1 MLGRL
6 VRVAPLV
13 GATSLARHTVASCYT
28 ENHLGQA
35 VDNLEILELL
45 MANKATVHP
54 GLASSIVAHHS
65 GDDPRVRTLV
75 DRAIARGADADEALR
90 FAYHRGDQAM
100 ISHLLVGRTT
110 VPQDSI
116 RWMVQGACRRRWG
129 SLVEKGPLFARIREA
144 AALGSDPSASNWR
157 GVDAAIVDAVTMG
170 DVELVRLLLELGA
183 DPAAVDYRDRSALW
197 LAIDK
202 KHPMIVRMLLDASTV

>member
-1 MLGRL
+1 M
-6 VRVAPLV
+6 
-13 GATSLARHTVASCYT
+13 
-28 ENHLGQA
+28 GQA

-45 MANKATVHP
+45 MANKATVHA

-90 FAYHRGDQAM
+90 SAYHRGDQAM

-129 SLVEKGPLFARIREA
+129 SSVEKGPLFARIREA
-144 AALGSDPSASNWR
+144 AALGSDPSAANWR

-202 KHPMIVRMLLDASTV
+202 KHPMIVRMLLDASTARKP